1 MEEVF
6 KIVDCHRLV
15 AVEDYQIVAV
25 ALMVA
30 EEEIFA
36 VLGAIGVPIATCNLN
51 SWSLGVFVPRVADV
65 MLSEPIEYLLS
76 SFHTTKVAKLLERSI
91 AKVDFLC

>member
-1 MEEVF
+1 MF
-6 KIVDCHRLV
+6 KVVYRHRLV

-30 EEEIFA
+30 EKEILA

>member
-1 MEEVF
+1 M
-6 KIVDCHRLV
+6 DCHRLV

-36 VLGAIGVPIATCNLN
+36 VLGAVCMPILARNLN
-51 SWSLGVFVPRVADV
+51 SWSLGVFVPRVVDV